1 MGIYAR
7 HIFPRV
13 LEWTL
18 GTPEV
23 GEQRRLTLA
32 AARGEVLEVGFGTGL
47 NLPFYPENITNLVAL
62 DAESMLPERVRR
74 RVGAATFPVEQVRL
88 DAGGRLPFEDHRFDT
103 VVTTFTLCSIGDV
116 RAALKEMRRVLKD
129 GGEFLFCEHGRS
141 DDARVARWQDRLNPL
156 QNVVACGCNL
166 NRAIDRLIGEAGF
179 EVVRLD
185 RFVMPR
191 APRLLGEMYRGAARH

>member
-7 HIFPRV
+7 HIFPR
-13 LEWTL
+13 LLDWSL

-47 NLPFYPENITNLVAL
+47 NLLFYPQTITKLVAL

-74 RVGAATFPVEQVRL
+74 RAAAAAYPVERVRL
-88 DAGGRLPFEDHRFDT
+88 DAGGRLPFDDRRFDT
-103 VVTTFTLCSIGDV
+103 VVTTFTLCSIGGV
-116 RAALKEMRRVLKD
+116 RAALKEMRRVLKV

-141 DDARVARWQDRLNPL
+141 DDVRTARWQDRLNPL
-156 QNVVACGCNL
+156 QNIVACGCNM
-166 NRAIDRLIGEAGF
+166 NRPVDRLIGEAGF
-179 EVVRLD
+179 EIVRLD
-185 RFVMPR
+185 RFLMPR
-191 APRLLGEMYRGAARH
+191 APRLLGEMYRGAARP